1 MCVCVCARERE
12 GAVGDPGQCRSIV
25 PGWVR
30 LPPHPTP
37 TGHRAAVRGAG
48 PAAKLLLFIHRLCL
62 LRPLPSFRVLPLPTP
77 RHPGLVFRDPCAPG
91 LGGGPP
97 PWVTGLRTAT
107 HVRGAGHAALRLAS
121 GAASLPVQ
129 RGPGTPSKPAP
140 RGRVWAEG
148 AARLLSAWP
157 AGGQEGCLV
166 CEGAKKDT
174 PGEWGPHGGSALGH
188 YGH

>member
-1 MCVCVCARERE
+1 MSEHCARV
-12 GAVGDPGQCRSIV
+12 GAAATPSHPHWPPSCCPRGRPRGEAASIYSPSVPPQAASFLPGSAASHAPPSRPCV
-25 PGWVR
+25 PGPLR
-30 LPPHPTP
+30 PRPR
-37 TGHRAAVRGAG
+37 GRAATVGHGAEDG
-48 PAAKLLLFIHRLCL
+48 HSR
-62 LRPLPSFRVLPLPTP
+62 
-77 RHPGLVFRDPCAPG
+77 
-91 LGGGPP
+91 
-97 PWVTGLRTAT
+97 
-107 HVRGAGHAALRLAS
+107 AGHAALRLAS